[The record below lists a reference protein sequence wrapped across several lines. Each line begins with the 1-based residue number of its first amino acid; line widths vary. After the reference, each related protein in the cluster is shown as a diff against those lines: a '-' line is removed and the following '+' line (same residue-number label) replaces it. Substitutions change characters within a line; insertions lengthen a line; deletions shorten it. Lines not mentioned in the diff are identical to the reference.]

1 LPYILTNF
9 LHTAIIGFFAVGFFA
24 LSATPAFANGEGPYR
39 NGDFPKAYALF
50 SPLAKDGVADA
61 QYYIG
66 LMYAK
71 GQAVPQD
78 AAMAVEWY
86 QKAANQGHALAQNN
100 LGYMYGQGAGVP
112 RNFVN
117 AHMWYSLAAAAGN
130 VLSQENRDLIALKMS
145 SRQIAKSQSQARD
158 WMAKFMGAKN
168 TKKQETQN

>member
-1 LPYILTNF
+1 LPNILTVF
-9 LHTAIIGFFAVGFFA
+9 LRSAVISLIA
-24 LSATPAFANGEGPYR
+24 LAASPAFANGEGPYR

-50 SPLAKDGVADA
+50 SPLAEAGIADA

-78 AAMAVEWY
+78 AVTAIEWY
-86 QKAANQGHALAQNN
+86 QKAADQGHALAQNN
-100 LGYMYGQGAGVP
+100 LGFMYGQGAGVP

-130 VLSQENRDLIALKMS
+130 VLSRENRDLIALKMS

-158 WMAKFMGAKN
+158 WMANFISATN
-168 TKKQETQN
+168 TKNDKTKN